1 MLISGLLKAGANK
14 ELKNKDGMTAWELA
28 EQRKH
33 TEALR
38 ALAAPYQGTADLTQ
52 VRSPP
57 SPSVSAAVLRK
68 VRGCSICKEVLSIN
82 QATALCSFFV
92 LLASTKAEV
101 VRSTSFL
108 PDGTAHTMIPSAG
121 AGV

>member
-1 MLISGLLKAGANK
+1 VWVQGHAVLISGLLKAGANK

-82 QATALCSFFV
+82 QASCPLFILRPLGFYQSGSRT
-92 LLASTKAEV
+92 
-101 VRSTSFL
+101 
-108 PDGTAHTMIPSAG
+108 
-121 AGV
+121 